1 MKIIERNHFK
11 FFSPFDFNE
20 FSKLID
26 RNNYTTFLNGNWSPD
41 YIFDNAVSIKNVQ
54 ADPWFVPF
62 YKYLND
68 SLNKKSINNQKP
80 DIHLFANFSSGGKSV
95 SHTDA
100 HDVYIIGL
108 YGRTL
113 YRNEQQEIFVGPGDV
128 LQIKGGE
135 EHRAIGITP
144 RIVAS
149 YSYYHTDKK

>member
-41 YIFDNAVSIKNVQ
+41 YIFDNAVSIKNVEN
-54 ADPWFVPF
+54 DPWFVPF